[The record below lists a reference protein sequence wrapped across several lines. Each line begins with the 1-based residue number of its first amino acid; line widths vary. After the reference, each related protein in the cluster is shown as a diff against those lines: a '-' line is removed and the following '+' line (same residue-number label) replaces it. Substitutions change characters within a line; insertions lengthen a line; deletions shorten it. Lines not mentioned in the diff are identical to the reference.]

1 MATFDKANTAA
12 AAQGMYIDKQQYE
25 AMEQKLYKAVEC
37 RLEESGVM
45 SALKAQLR
53 ADIFAAMVE
62 PSPGEQASTAERCRK
77 LPRGNE
83 ALGLVVDYL
92 ASVGLSRVL
101 CVLAPDVGLSDESVH
116 PDNVLASATRSKLRD
131 DVGLPAVPSKIPL
144 LCELLEHGAHPVPK
158 LDPSMSLSS
167 SMPMPSSTTAKLE
180 AARAAALQHVQQA
193 EDSYSA
199 SASFEEASISPR
211 ASYGD
216 ASFESESP
224 RASPRTLS
232 PRVSPSP
239 SPEPAALP
247 RRPLDDSDASIED
260 DVEVASASED
270 SMFSGGGL
278 GGVRGEDSMF
288 GGDADADAPA
298 RGGADRSDAAAPAL
312 GASEDSMFGAAGAAP
327 ARGLAADGA
336 DDGAARRAE
345 DQSESASASDSS
357 GDVSFAEDSEG
368 DAPAPA
374 RRPQTIDALFDSDGS
389 DAAPERPPP
398 PPPRRTFP
406 PPAAPPRPPPAASS
420 GSFPTL
426 PGMVAAPTANDGDDP
441 FPGLAPGPDED
452 DNVSS
457 RTGAS
462 SRTGT
467 TATTAAARHDDVF

>member
-25 AMEQKLYKAVEC
+25 AMEQKLYRAVEC

-62 PSPGEQASTAERCRK
+62 PSPNEQASTAERCRK

-92 ASVGLSRVL
+92 ASLGLTRVL

-116 PDNVLASATRSKLRD
+116 PDKVLAPATRSKLRD

-144 LCELLEHGAHPVPK
+144 LCELLEHGAQPVPK

-167 SMPMPSSTTAKLE
+167 SMPMPASTTAKLE
-180 AARAAALQHVQQA
+180 AARAAALLTVQQA

-247 RRPLDDSDASIED
+247 RRPRPEDSDASIED
-260 DVEVASASED
+260 
-270 SMFSGGGL
+270 
-278 GGVRGEDSMF
+278 
-288 GGDADADAPA
+288 
-298 RGGADRSDAAAPAL
+298 
-312 GASEDSMFGAAGAAP
+312 
-327 ARGLAADGA
+327 
-336 DDGAARRAE
+336 
-345 DQSESASASDSS
+345 
-357 GDVSFAEDSEG
+357 
-368 DAPAPA
+368 
-374 RRPQTIDALFDSDGS
+374 
-389 DAAPERPPP
+389 
-398 PPPRRTFP
+398 
-406 PPAAPPRPPPAASS
+406 
-420 GSFPTL
+420 
-426 PGMVAAPTANDGDDP
+426 
-441 FPGLAPGPDED
+441 
-452 DNVSS
+452 
-457 RTGAS
+457 
-462 SRTGT
+462 
-467 TATTAAARHDDVF
+467 